1 MSCPGSRPSPRPI
14 RPRLVV
20 PSGATPST
28 RLRPGTRSPSTT
40 PAYRTRR
47 LDAGPDLPPLG
58 GPAHTCGARAPA
70 RGLRP
75 AALQSRVV
83 RLKALVL
90 AAALVGAGRGDRRRC
105 LRRHRAR
112 PRDVPHLR
120 ATGAPPSSLFR
131 ASRTRTT
138 HGRRARPPA
147 RAFAGT
153 ARFTRVCAYDRPGT
167 NADGRTGRSTP
178 VPQPTT
184 VRAAAADLAALLR
197 AAHVPGPYV
206 LVGHSYGG
214 DIARVYA
221 AEHPRSTAGL
231 VLVDALSEAL
241 PAGLTPEQ
249 LAVFESLNTP
259 RTPRRRRAARL
270 GSGLRP
276 ARHMPSVRVP
286 TVVLSADKP
295 QLTPE
300 ARAGRPAARRRPGV
314 RRRAVGGRDR
324 GAGQAR
330 APVPGVDPPTRPT
343 APTTSSSSSRGW

>member
-1 MSCPGSRPSPRPI
+1 M
-14 RPRLVV
+14 
-20 PSGATPST
+20 
-28 RLRPGTRSPSTT
+28 
-40 PAYRTRR
+40 
-47 LDAGPDLPPLG
+47 
-58 GPAHTCGARAPA
+58 
-70 RGLRP
+70 
-75 AALQSRVV
+75 

-90 AAALVGAGRGDRRRC
+90 VAALVGAGAVTADAASVDIGHGRAMFLTCRGHGGPTVVLISGFADT
-105 LRRHRAR
+105 HDAWTAGAAAR
-112 PRDVPHLR
+112 PTV
-120 ATGAPPSSLFR
+120 
-131 ASRTRTT
+131 
-138 HGRRARPPA
+138 
-147 RAFAGT
+147 FAGT

-167 NADGRTGRSTP
+167 NADGRPGRSTP

-259 RTPRRRRAARL
+259 QNAAPTAERL
-270 GSGLRP
+270 DWEAVFAQLR
-276 ARHMPSVRVP
+276 HTPSVRVP

-300 ARAGRPAARRRPGV
+300 V
-314 RRRAVGGRDR
+314 IVQGGL
-324 GAGQAR
+324 
-330 APVPGVDPPTRPT
+330 PPGVDQAFADALWAAQIAAQDKLARRYPGSIHLTKTDSTHYIQLEQPRLVTRWIRYVVLR
-343 APTTSSSSSRGW
+343 ARA